1 MMAVSVNGQNQKS
14 RSDLLSEIETLYIY
28 ILLRKKRKYVDMLC
42 VQKDGWLCFFVVKIT
57 FTFSLYEMLV

>member
-14 RSDLLSEIETLYIY
+14 RSDLLSEIETLY

>member
-14 RSDLLSEIETLYIY
+14 RSDLLSEIETLYI
-28 ILLRKKRKYVDMLC
+28 LLRKKKKYVDMLC
-42 VQKDGWLCFFVVKIT
+42 VQKDGWLCFFGVKIT